1 MNGLKRL
8 TEQDYGKL
16 TSVRK
21 RVFNMSD
28 EGKLNP
34 FEYECL
40 SSMVSERE
48 QEYNVSEFERFLK
61 DHRAVYEMR
70 REEG

>member
-1 MNGLKRL
+1 MNGLKKL

-34 FEYECL
+34 LEYELL

-61 DHRAVYEMR
+61 DHREVYEMR
-70 REEG
+70 RREG

>member
-1 MNGLKRL
+1 MSGLKKL

-16 TSVRK
+16 TSLRK

-34 FEYECL
+34 LEYERL
-40 SSMVSERE
+40 SSMVSKRKRE
-48 QEYNVSEFERFLK
+48 YDVSEFQRFLK
-61 DHRAVYEMR
+61 YHREVYEMR
-70 REEG
+70 RGEC